1 MPANKNARLKTLVTV
16 LWVVVVLAGL
26 GIAALLVWQ
35 GVLPLGAPPAAS
47 QPTAISLPSLTPLPP
62 LVETPTPYVPVENT
76 PVPPASAIAP
86 APTILSPSPTTVPTN
101 PPSPSPLPT
110 AFLPRQ
116 DVLLFLGPDGC
127 TVQAFSPA
135 ESTTTTLTLRQPADS
150 CNQPQLSPDGTH
162 LAFLMPGS
170 YYTLYDMNLDGS
182 GLKRISQGRVFGY
195 AWSPDGRQLV
205 YAAYI
210 PDQGSY
216 GLYFANADSSGRTNS
231 AYPGLSV
238 APVSLFLAW
247 SPDGKWVYA
256 PVNDPSGADQSLPFA
271 LNVNGTDS
279 IQISNV
285 GIDPAAWVAWT
296 PDSRSVSTLI
306 FGYDYGY
313 SVSLLNFL
321 GLDGLPIPSVYYD
334 DPSVQSN
341 TLAPE
346 GKFTAIPFWSP
357 DGRRAV
363 LAGVS
368 SLVAGEYQLL
378 VMDGATRAMQLL
390 TDLYQRADL
399 AAWSASGNRI
409 GFLEYAPA
417 SDGGTASLAV
427 INADGSGMQ
436 VVAQDVADSPP
447 VWIQK

>member
-1 MPANKNARLKTLVTV
+1 MPANKNARLKAVVTV
-16 LWVVVVLAGL
+16 LWLVVLLAGV

-35 GVLPLGAPPAAS
+35 GVIPLGASPVAS
-47 QPTAISLPSLTPLPP
+47 QPAILLLPSITPAPALIQSPTPFAPAADTPAPQASATLPMPTNAPSLPTPPTAPP
-62 LVETPTPYVPVENT
+62 P
-76 PVPPASAIAP
+76 S
-86 APTILSPSPTTVPTN
+86 SPSPTP
-101 PPSPSPLPT
+101 
-110 AFLPRQ
+110 FQPRP
-116 DVLLFLGPDGC
+116 DVLLFLGSDSC

-135 ESTTTTLTLRQPADS
+135 DGSTTTLTVRTPANG
-150 CNQPQLSPDGTH
+150 CNQSSLSPDGTR

-210 PDQGSY
+210 PDLGIY
-216 GLYFANADSSGRTNS
+216 GLYFANADGSGRTFS
-231 AYPGLSV
+231 AYPGLAV
-238 APVSLFLAW
+238 TPVPNFLAW

-256 PVNDPSGADQSLPFA
+256 PVSDPSGADQSLPFA
-271 LNVNGTDS
+271 LNVNGSDF
-279 IQISNV
+279 IQLDNK

-296 PDSRSVSTLI
+296 PDSRSLSTLI

-334 DPSVQSN
+334 DPTIQSN

-346 GKFTAIPFWSP
+346 GKFTAVPFWSR

-363 LAGVS
+363 LAGRS

-378 VMDGATRAMQLL
+378 VMDGATRSMQLL
-390 TDLYQRADL
+390 ANLDQPADL
-399 AAWSASGNRI
+399 AAWSLGGDRI
-409 GFLEYAPA
+409 AFLEYPTTDA
-417 SDGGTASLAV
+417 GGIINLAV
-427 INADGSGMQ
+427 INADGSGLQ
-436 VVAQDVADSPP
+436 VVAQDVGDIQP
-447 VWIQK
+447 VWIQP